1 MIKTIKRFII
11 GLQLRKIQ
19 SKYYK
24 GEHCSDFEYN
34 AVNFANELLRDVD
47 FDSYEDQKL
56 IRDAIT
62 LSYILMAE
70 RGSPESFIRKVLE
83 ISYNSGGFNQFAKK

>member
-70 RGSPESFIRKVLE
+70 RGRDRKSTRL
-83 ISYNSGGFNQFAKK
+83 NSSH